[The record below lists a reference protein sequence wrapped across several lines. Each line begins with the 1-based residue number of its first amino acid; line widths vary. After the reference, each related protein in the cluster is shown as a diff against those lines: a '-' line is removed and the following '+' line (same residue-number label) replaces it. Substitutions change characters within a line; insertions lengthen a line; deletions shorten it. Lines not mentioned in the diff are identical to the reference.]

1 MKANYHSHTWRC
13 NHAEGTEREMVER
26 AIANGIQILGFSDH
40 GPQIF
45 PGEYYSNFRMRPEQL
60 EDYVNQLTALREEFK
75 DQIQIHIG
83 LEMEYYPNLFKAVL
97 PLLQSSGVEYMLM
110 GQHFLG
116 DEINENYLSR
126 PTEEEAT
133 LQRYCHQVAEGM
145 NTGLFTYV
153 AHPDILNFVGD
164 ERIYRQHMRWLCKE
178 ANSCDLPLEVNLLG
192 IRTKRNYPNKAFW
205 QVAAEEN
212 CKVVIGRDA
221 HKPSHFDRLDAL
233 EQGKE
238 LVKRY
243 NLNLQETIQF
253 HPIK

>member
-60 EDYVNQLTALREEFK
+60 EDYVNQIFTLREEYK
-75 DQIQIHIG
+75 DRIELHVG
-83 LEMEYYPNLFKAVL
+83 LEMEYYPNLFKNIL
-97 PLLQSSGVEYMLM
+97 PLLRTSGVEYMII

-116 DEINENYLSR
+116 DEINEEQVIQ
-126 PTEEEAT
+126 PTDSKAE
-133 LQRYCHQVAEGM
+133 LQRYCRQLTEGM

-153 AHPDILNFVGD
+153 AHPDVFHFVGD
-164 ERIYRQHMRWLCKE
+164 KTFYRQQMRQICRE

-192 IRTKRNYPNKAFW
+192 IRTKRNYPNEAFW

>member
-45 PGEYYSNFRMRPEQL
+45 PGDYYSNFRMRPEQL
-60 EDYVNQLTALREEFK
+60 EDYVNQVLALREEYK
-75 DQIQIHIG
+75 DKIQIYVG
-83 LEMEYYPNLFKAVL
+83 LEMEYYPNLFKDVL

-133 LQRYCHQVAEGM
+133 LQ
-145 NTGLFTYV
+145 T
-153 AHPDILNFVGD
+153 
-164 ERIYRQHMRWLCKE
+164 
-178 ANSCDLPLEVNLLG
+178 NLLNYNT
-192 IRTKRNYPNKAFW
+192 RT
-205 QVAAEEN
+205 
-212 CKVVIGRDA
+212 
-221 HKPSHFDRLDAL
+221 L
-233 EQGKE
+233 
-238 LVKRY
+238 
-243 NLNLQETIQF
+243 
-253 HPIK
+253 